1 MKTEWVKAAEQ
12 SIAPD
17 ALERGENSRLP
28 SRVPRGKGHIQP
40 HGAPV
45 NYGVRQAPTTI
56 ASLTSICAKLSR
68 KLLRLERRNR
78 YNLSLLLLFHPF
90 NTLAHRYVI

>member
-40 HGAPV
+40 HGAPDTLCQFPGLYNSRTHLPV
-45 NYGVRQAPTTI
+45 PYHSVSP
-56 ASLTSICAKLSR
+56 LTYEYC
-68 KLLRLERRNR
+68 
-78 YNLSLLLLFHPF
+78 FVHPW
-90 NTLAHRYVI
+90 LC